1 MTRRDFVTK
10 WLLYAVGLVPF
21 WLLETL
27 IFPRLPFPGAR
38 PMLLPLAA
46 IAVAVREGA
55 AGGAGYGLFV
65 GLIADA
71 VYPGVA
77 GGMTF
82 GLTLAGAASGGLA
95 QYVLRQNYLSCL
107 LCALTTLL
115 CMGAVRVASYLTRG
129 AALGA
134 LLGVAVPE
142 ILWSL
147 VFTLPVYGV
156 YRLISDRVGRT
167 RLR

>member
-1 MTRRDFVTK
+1 
-10 WLLYAVGLVPF
+10 
-21 WLLETL
+21 
-27 IFPRLPFPGAR
+27 
-38 PMLLPLAA
+38 
-46 IAVAVREGA
+46 
-55 AGGAGYGLFV
+55 GYGLFV

-82 GLTLAGAASGGLA
+82 GLTLAGAVSGGLA

-107 LCALTTLL
+107 LCALATLL
-115 CMGAVRVASYLTRG
+115 CMGTLRVASYLTRG

-147 VFTLPVYGV
+147 AFTLPVYGV